1 MRKPPQRREKIQL
14 MHGTLDMLI
23 LRTLL
28 FGPMH
33 GHGIA
38 CSIETSSEDALGVD
52 HGSLYPALQKLLQE
66 GWITSEWGTSENNR
80 RAKFYSLTRAGRSH
94 LQRETT
100 RWESVTRAIGLVMN
114 PVRARL

>member
-1 MRKPPQRREKIQL
+1 MTKPAKTTEKIQL
-14 MHGTLDMLI
+14 MRGTLDMLI

-38 CSIETSSEDALGVD
+38 RSIETSSEDALGVD

-66 GWITSEWGTSENNR
+66 GWITAEWGTSDNNR
-80 RAKFYSLTRAGRSH
+80 RARFYRLTRAGRSH
-94 LQRETT
+94 LQRETS
-100 RWESVTRAIGLVMN
+100 RWESV
-114 PVRARL
+114 

>member
-1 MRKPPQRREKIQL
+1 MKKGSEPRDKIQL

-33 GHGIA
+33 GHAIA
-38 CSIETSSEDALGVD
+38 RSIETTSEDALGVD

-66 GWITSEWGTSENNR
+66 GWITAEWGTSDNNR
-80 RAKFYSLTRAGRSH
+80 RAKFYTLTRAGKAH
-94 LQRETT
+94 LQRETS
-100 RWESVTRAIGLVMN
+100 RWESVTRAIGLIMN
-114 PVRARL
+114 PARGRL